1 MRKIR
6 IDADVESIADEFQ
19 LELDKHKTEIL
30 QAIRELKEKFDGSH
44 SLTRKGTAMDAAEV
58 KKCYDYIDQLENDY
72 DNGSLTLMKPND
84 FEKTHQ
90 TYKGYL
96 KDQELKWSISIDRD
110 KATPLHRRLTG
121 AMGYQT
127 IVRDEIYP
135 PLMRKMG
142 IKACVYCNANY
153 TVSAE
158 KGSGK
163 GYFELDHWK
172 PESKYPFLCTSFYNL
187 QPCCPHCNKR
197 KSASDKYEF
206 LKLYEEDQNV
216 PLDVFEFQITKGSI
230 VRYFNKLDTS
240 HIKVSFKATD
250 ASVKKLRNDAEQ
262 KFGIEGIYN
271 EHIDVIEEMLWRAK
285 FYDNVIVGSMTWLYG
300 KRNSIVD
307 VARFKL
313 GTYAEEDEIHKRPL
327 TKMMQD
333 LGKQLGII

>member
-6 IDADVESIADEFQ
+6 IDADVESIAAEFQ
-19 LELDKHKTEIL
+19 LELNKHKTEIL
-30 QAIRELKEKFDGSH
+30 QAIGELKDKFDGSH
-44 SLTRKGTAMDAAEV
+44 SLTRGTAAMNAVDV
-58 KKCYDYIDQLENDY
+58 KKCYDYIDKLKKDY

-84 FEKTHQ
+84 FDKTHQ
-90 TYKGYL
+90 VYNGYL
-96 KDQELKWSISIDRD
+96 KDKELKWSVSIDGD
-110 KATPLHRRLTG
+110 KATPLHKRLTE
-121 AMGYQT
+121 AMGYQK

-158 KGSGK
+158 KGSGR

-197 KSASDKYEF
+197 KSASNKYEF
-206 LKLYEEDQNV
+206 LKLYEEDQNE
-216 PLDVFEFQITKGSI
+216 PLDVFEFQIPRGSI

-240 HIKVSFKATD
+240 HINVTFKATD
-250 ASVKKLRNDAEQ
+250 ASLETLRDDAEQ

-271 EHIDVIEEMLWRAK
+271 EHIDVIEEMMWRAK
-285 FYDNVIVGSMTWLYG
+285 FYDNVIVKSMTWFYG

-313 GTYAEEDEIHKRPL
+313 GTYASEDEIHKRPL

-333 LGKQLGII
+333 VGKQLGII